1 MSAVDHDRLGLV
13 RGSLLNDY
21 RVLDVLGTGGFGVTY
36 LVEEL
41 PHGRCAAIKEYLP
54 SEFAVR
60 SGSKVLPRSSAVG
73 EDFEWGLMR
82 FVDEAKTLAHFEH
95 AHVVRVEDW
104 FRANNTA
111 YIVMEYE
118 DGKPLSVL
126 LERHRVLTE
135 GQLKRLLFPLLDGLR
150 EVHRQ
155 HFLHRDIKPAN
166 IYVRRSDGSPVLLD
180 FGAARQALG
189 RRSRQMT
196 AFVTPGY
203 SPLEQH
209 QTGSEG
215 QGRWSDIYAL
225 AAVCYRAITGEV
237 PAVATHRSRQ
247 SERGA
252 DPVARLVDEAWK
264 YPAYSTAMLHAVDCG
279 LRLAEAERPQSV
291 DEWLRMIEQPAESNG
306 RTKEVHS
313 QALER
318 PSRAPSVGSQRRLL
332 IGRGRDAHVTLEDA
346 SVSRRHAELVVP
358 QACASGYVVKD
369 CGSSN
374 GTFVWRGG
382 RWERVREEVVEAR
395 EPLRFGNYETSAA
408 TLAAM
413 AME

>member
-1 MSAVDHDRLGLV
+1 M

-21 RVLDVLGTGGFGVTY
+21 RVLEVLGTGGFGITY

-41 PHGRCAAIKEYLP
+41 PHGRRAAIKEYLP

-60 SGSKVLPRSSAVG
+60 SGNRVLPRSSAVG
-73 EDFEWGLMR
+73 EDFEWGLTR

-104 FRANNTA
+104 FEANNTA

-126 LERHRVLTE
+126 LERHGVLTE

-166 IYVRRSDGSPVLLD
+166 IYVRRSDSSPVLLD
-180 FGAARQALG
+180 FGAARQAIG
-189 RRSRQMT
+189 QRSGQMT
-196 AFVTPGY
+196 GFVTPGY
-203 SPLEQH
+203 SPPEQY
-209 QTGSEG
+209 QTSSEG

-225 AAVCYRAITGEV
+225 AAVCYRAITGEA
-237 PAVATHRSRQ
+237 PAVAMHRVRQ
-247 SERGA
+247 SKRGA
-252 DPVARLVDEAWK
+252 DPVARLVDEAWR
-264 YPAYSTAMLHAVDCG
+264 YPAYSTAMLRAVDWG
-279 LRLAEAERPQSV
+279 LRLTETERPQSV

-318 PSRAPSVGSQRRLL
+318 PSRARTVGPHRRLL

-358 QACASGYVVKD
+358 QALMDRTSGYVVKD

-408 TLAAM
+408 TLVAM